1 MKTKTGNI
9 LSAYRFIS
17 ESEIELMCTSTGVNV
32 NHNDIYLYDIGMG
45 HDGGYGQYK
54 LHVAIDFNGEK
65 YDFYKHSTNSILYDE
80 LNSADYDS
88 EEWQSLMT
96 SIFQSVM
103 EDQSNTDKLA
113 DIEESIKEEE
123 EENE

>member
-65 YDFYKHSTNSILYDE
+65 YDFYEHSTNSILYDA
-80 LNSADYDS
+80 LKSADYDS

-103 EDQSNTDKLA
+103 EDATDRLQ
-113 DIEESIKEEE
+113 DIEEAICKEEE